1 MNKNEFL
8 YACELITG
16 KKKFTISDSDYEI
29 IEIVYTFHP
38 SISETRGKEQIAL
51 LYATFGMTVIND
63 MLPHAIK
70 VRELENKILQA
81 KAAYNT
87 AMAEY
92 NTAMAEYNELKS
104 K

>member
-16 KKKFTISDSDYEI
+16 KKKITIDDSDYEI
-29 IEIVYTFHP
+29 IEVVYAFHP
-38 SISETRGKEQIAL
+38 AISEVRGKEQIAL
-51 LYATFGMTVIND
+51 IYTTFGMTVIND
-63 MLPHAIK
+63 MLPRAIK
-70 VRELENKILQA
+70 ARELENKISQA

-92 NTAMAEYNELKS
+92 NELKS